1 MLPPNPEDA
10 PACNQQVQEL
20 VRALLLPLSLYV
32 VADAVQYCCG
42 GVLQG
47 CGAARKTKP
56 RHALA
61 RPLG

>member
-1 MLPPNPEDA
+1 M
-10 PACNQQVQEL
+10 
-20 VRALLLPLSLYV
+20 RALLLPLSLYV

-56 RHALA
+56 CQALA